1 MVKKIRRFKDY
12 SLNRNQN
19 KLNQDLHVILKNG
32 KGLKCK
38 TARLALS
45 SIQKQGLD
53 HNYPKYKV

>member
-1 MVKKIRRFKDY
+1 
-12 SLNRNQN
+12 LNRNQN

-38 TARLALS
+38 TACLALS

-53 HNYPKYKV
+53 QNYPKYKG